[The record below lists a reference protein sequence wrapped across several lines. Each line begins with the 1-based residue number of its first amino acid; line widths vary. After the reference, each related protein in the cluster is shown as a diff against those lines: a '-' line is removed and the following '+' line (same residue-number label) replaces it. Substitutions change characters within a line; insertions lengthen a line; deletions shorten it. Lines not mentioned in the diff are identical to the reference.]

1 MYTFD
6 NVDCT
11 LPIVGKG
18 ARLCLYRLEVVLQS
32 LFDNG
37 LDHRIQ
43 SVGLCH
49 CRVIHITKSSDWW
62 TVYTKVC
69 IYVYSLISSA
79 VL

>member
-1 MYTFD
+1 MYAFD
-6 NVDCT
+6 NADCT

-49 CRVIHITKSSDWW
+49 C
-62 TVYTKVC
+62 
-69 IYVYSLISSA
+69 
-79 VL
+79 